1 MMQKQMVSLCTPAV
15 PARSLALAL
24 ALALVVI
31 LIPCLA
37 APATAQAP
45 FGTNLLP
52 GDAAPAPVALPAPN
66 GYAETVYAEYAAG
79 TGDRIAFEVETVA
92 SGRLASLAGQQFGDL
107 VTAPEELVVA
117 SQFGTQLRNPRFVS
131 SFDGVFDLTDLDAAI
146 DRFGEV
152 GYPLE
157 LGRYRTLNVR
167 TTLGTETREHQAM
180 ELCWQS
186 LGHCAV
192 FDPAVVFLQ
201 SMVDNRVRLAAE
213 GWGPRILEVRNPD
226 APNGAH
232 AKATSATTAA
242 VCGLASNP
250 SVKDRSYYWGGYWV
264 EYRDIFGITLVR
276 KDLGSQRSGIRCD
289 SNCNPQPY
297 GYSNASSCYGTL
309 GWNCACDNAFG
320 YGTGGSSGKWIAESK
335 CTHKFLLSARASASV
350 SDLGSIAVD
359 IYWQMDGGEDANG
372 GQIIDTC
379 GYF

>member
-1 MMQKQMVSLCTPAV
+1 MMQKQMVSLCSNLD
-15 PARSLALAL
+15 RSRSAALAV
-24 ALALVVI
+24 ALIVV
-31 LIPCLA
+31 LIPCVVA
-37 APATAQAP
+37 SASAQGPLGAS
-45 FGTNLLP
+45 LLP
-52 GDAAPAPVALPAPN
+52 GAAAPVTLPVGNA
-66 GYAETVYAEYAAG
+66 YAEGVYAEYAAG
-79 TGDRIAFEVETVA
+79 TGNRIAFEVETLA
-92 SGRLASLAGQQFGDL
+92 SGRLAGLAGQRFGDL
-107 VTAPEELVVA
+107 IATPEELVVA

-180 ELCWQS
+180 ELCWAS

-226 APNGAH
+226 APHGAL
-232 AKATSATTAA
+232 AKSTSATRAA

-289 SNCNPQPY
+289 SSCNPQPY